1 VNHLK
6 NLIPNEPI
14 SEGPPR
20 RGFAGQR
27 AQRENDLVVRRHAV
41 EAGQRLAEQGWNWNE
56 VAQMLQLVPR
66 TLRDWRHDLAYHDVG
81 PQPLG
86 RPILAAT
93 RLQRNE
99 VIRLIDEL
107 GPGIGLPTLRHLFP
121 GIARAELE
129 DILRR
134 YRRVWRRLHQQSIH
148 VLHWTRPGAVWA
160 LDFHGPRPLIDGLYP
175 NLLAV
180 RDLSSG
186 QQLLWL
192 PTHAMTAQTVCEA
205 LSSLFATYGAPL
217 VLKSDNGSAFVADEV
232 QQLLA
237 KFGVKNLFSPPRMP
251 SYNGSIEAG
260 IGSLKTRT
268 QQHAARQGHPDY
280 WTWDD
285 AEAARLEANA
295 TARPRGPLGPSP
307 DQLWADRIPI
317 TEAERTNF
325 SFAVAGQHYLFDAQ
339 GRPDAN
345 PKDVMHQRA
354 TDRQAISNALV
365 EHGYLYF
372 TRRRITLPIQRQKV
386 ANIM

>member
-6 NLIPNEPI
+6 NLIPTEPV

-27 AQRENDLVVRRHAV
+27 VQRENDLVVRRHAV
-41 EAGQRLAEQGWNWNE
+41 EAGQRLAEEGWNWNE
-56 VAQMLQLVPR
+56 VSQMLRLVPR
-66 TLRDWRHDLAYHDVG
+66 TFRDWRHDLACPDIRLR
-81 PQPLG
+81 PLG
-86 RPILAAT
+86 RPILATA
-93 RLQRNE
+93 REQRNE

-107 GPGIGLPTLRHLFP
+107 GPGIGLPTLRLQFP
-121 GIARAELE
+121 GVARAALE
-129 DILRR
+129 DLLRR
-134 YRRVWRRLHQQSIH
+134 YRRVWRKLNHQPLQ

-160 LDFHGPRPLIDGLYP
+160 IDFHGPRPLIDGLYP

-192 PTHAMTAQTVCEA
+192 PTRDMTAQSVCEA
-205 LSSLFATYGAPL
+205 LNSLFATHGSPL
-217 VLKSDNGSAFVADEV
+217 VLKSDNGSAFVADDV

-237 KFGVKNLFSPPRMP
+237 KFGVKNLFSPPHMP

-268 QQHAARQGHPDY
+268 QQHAARRGHPDC

-307 DQLWADRIPI
+307 DQLWADRVAI
-317 TEAERTNF
+317 TDAERTNF
-325 SFAVAGQHYLFDAQ
+325 SFAVAGQHYLIDAQ

-354 TDRQAISNALV
+354 TDRQAICHALV
-365 EHGYLYF
+365 EYGYLYF

-386 ANIM
+386 ANNT